1 LHPRSVL
8 RRSFQELPALDSKL
22 PFTAVVACTPSG
34 VIGRDGGMPWRLK
47 SDLQRF
53 KTMTMG
59 GTLVMGRKTFDTI
72 GRPLPGRE
80 TIVLTRAAASWQV
93 VPQEVPH
100 LHWADRPARAI
111 ALAQQLA
118 KPVFVVGGA
127 EIYRIFW
134 PHCDEIWL
142 TRVLSDVSG
151 DTHVELPLDEFELRE
166 SIKHPPTADD
176 SAATEF
182 QRWRRKKSVPKI

>member
-1 LHPRSVL
+1 MGPNLL
-8 RRSFQELPALDSKL
+8 I
-22 PFTAVVACTPSG
+22 TAVVACTPGG

-53 KTMTMG
+53 KKMTMG

-80 TIVLTRAAASWQV
+80 TIVLTRAAALGSAAA
-93 VPQEVPH
+93 EAIPH
-100 LHWADRPARAI
+100 LHWADRPDRAI
-111 ALAQQLA
+111 ELARQLA

-134 PHCDEIWL
+134 PQCDEIWL

-151 DTHVELPLDEFELRE
+151 DTHIELPLDEFELVE
-166 SIKHPPTADD
+166 STNHRQTAED